1 MTVLC
6 IIWGILMILGGLSCM
21 FTPLITF
28 ISAEYLV
35 VILVAVFGIFGLIRG
50 IAAKRFEVTF
60 FFSIISIVFGLA
72 VFFFPQFFVLTSGI
86 LIYLLAF
93 WFVLLGVTTVYNSIA
108 VGKASGSGMWILQ
121 LIVGI
126 LVILFGCYAFV
137 HPTLFAA
144 SIAGTLGFLLGLS
157 FVVTGFTMVF
167 APLTKSGK

>member
-1 MTVLC
+1 
-6 IIWGILMILGGLSCM
+6 M

-60 FFSIISIVFGLA
+60 FFSIVSIVFGLA

-93 WFVLLGVTTVYNSIA
+93 WFVLLGVTTVYNSIV